1 MDAIV
6 FRKLNKVGYNS
17 RPNAFAALV
26 GKSTE
31 PVVRTLMKQKTIEP
45 DMSYTDLCSNYIDSE
60 TFIPLQY
67 QKAGYKTFNA
77 EDYVTSVLRYPGC
90 RGVKNDTMDHY
101 YRFALL
107 FFNQLEQNTQLVFS
121 IRIP

>member
-6 FRKLNKVGYNS
+6 FRKLNKVGHNS
-17 RPNAFAALV
+17 RPNAFAMLV

-31 PVVRTLMKQKTIEP
+31 PVVRSLMKQKTIEP

-60 TFIPLQY
+60 TFIPSQY
-67 QKAGYKTFNA
+67 QKAGYKTFDA
-77 EDYVTSVLRYPGC
+77 EDYGTSVLRYPNC
-90 RGVKNDTMDHY
+90 RGVKNDTLDHY

-107 FFNQLEQNTQLVFS
+107 PLTN
-121 IRIP
+121 